1 MNYKVLK
8 DKKVVIG
15 LISAMVL
22 AITAILLAIY
32 DISYWV
38 LSSGLSIVILYSS
51 RGRAD
56 RIMKDDSKS

>member
-38 LSSGLSIVILYSS
+38 LSSGLSTVILYSS
-51 RGRAD
+51 LARAD

>member
-38 LSSGLSIVILYSS
+38 LSSGLSTVILYSS
-51 RGRAD
+51 LGRAD